1 MLHFVALIGYLIGMS
16 VIASYFS
23 RFTKTEEDFLLAGRR
38 LGAVV
43 LAGTMMATWMGSGTV
58 VGGTNSLGYQYGPWV
73 AVIFGIASPIG
84 ILMLIFLSKKIKAIG
99 ARSVPDVFELAY
111 GPAARAIVSI
121 IVMIAYLAIAS
132 YQFTGT
138 GFVLNAILGIP
149 TSTATLISAVTI
161 TVLTV
166 TGGLVSVAYTDFI
179 SAVMMLCG
187 LLFGVPAAIIRA
199 GGWSSIVSKL
209 PPQNLGLGGITWLK
223 ILGYFLPTFLLVVG
237 DQNMYQRLFAAKDA
251 THARVG
257 AIGWF
262 LGVALVMPLV
272 ALGAT
277 ASRALHPN
285 IPAGQALITLAV
297 RDMPVV
303 LGVLAII
310 AIAAFIVTTG
320 DSFLLTCSTNLGWDL
335 YFRYINPKA
344 SQQQRLLFYR
354 VAVLALA
361 TIAYII
367 VQFFP
372 TVLTVQMY
380 AYTMYGAAVTPP
392 LLAAVV
398 WPSTTRAA
406 GISSML
412 VGAIVTVTWEILRKP
427 FGIDT
432 VLVAAPLSVAVL
444 IIVNLLTKPRKASS
458 QVPLAS

>member
-1 MLHFVALIGYLIGMS
+1 MLHFVALIGYLVGMS
-16 VIASYFS
+16 LVASYYSKFI
-23 RFTKTEEDFLLAGRR
+23 KTEEDFLLAGRR

-84 ILMLIFLSKKIKAIG
+84 ILLLVFLSKRIKAMQ

-111 GPAARAIVSI
+111 GPAARAIVSV
-121 IVMIAYLAIAS
+121 IVMIAYLAITS

-149 TSTATLISAVTI
+149 TSVATLISAVAI
-161 TVLTV
+161 TAMTV

-179 SAVMMLCG
+179 SAVLMLTG
-187 LLFGVPAAIIRA
+187 LLLGVPAAIIRA
-199 GGWSSIVSKL
+199 GGWSSIAAKL
-209 PPQNLGLGGITWLK
+209 PPQNLRLGGITWLK
-223 ILGYFLPTFLLVVG
+223 ILGYFLPTFLLVIG

-251 THARVG
+251 THARMG
-257 AIGWF
+257 SIGWF
-262 LGVALVMPLV
+262 IGVALVMPLV
-272 ALGAT
+272 AFGAT

-297 RDMPVV
+297 KDMPAV
-303 LGVLAII
+303 LGMLCII
-310 AIAAFIVTTG
+310 AISAFIVTTG

-344 SQQQRLLFYR
+344 SERQRLVFYR
-354 VAVLALA
+354 AAVIVLAA
-361 TIAYII
+361 IAYVI

-372 TVLTVQMY
+372 TVLAVQMY

-392 LLAAVV
+392 LLAAVI
-398 WPSTTRAA
+398 WPGTTKAA

-412 VGAIVTVTWEILRKP
+412 VGAVTTLTWEIMKKP

-444 IIVNLLTKPRKASS
+444 VIVNLLTRGKKVPS
-458 QVPLAS
+458 QVSKAV